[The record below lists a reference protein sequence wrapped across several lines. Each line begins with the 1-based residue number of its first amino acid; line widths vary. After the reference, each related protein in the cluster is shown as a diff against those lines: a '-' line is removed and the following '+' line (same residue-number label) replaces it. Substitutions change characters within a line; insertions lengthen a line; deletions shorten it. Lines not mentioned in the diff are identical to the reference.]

1 MWNNVNVSSTYGQ
14 SERNR
19 TKAKQAIAQRNFF
32 LGLIFLPVWVAGW
45 FPILWLLSKVF
56 K

>member
-19 TKAKQAIAQRNFF
+19 IKAKQSIAQRNFL

-45 FPILWLLSKVF
+45 FPILWLVSKVV

>member
-1 MWNNVNVSSTYGQ
+1 MWNNVRVNPTYGQ

-19 TKAKQAIAQRNFF
+19 RLAREAKDRRNFF
-32 LGLIFLPVWVAGW
+32 LGLILAPILIAGW
-45 FPILWLLSKVF
+45 VPVVWIFSKIF

>member
-1 MWNNVNVSSTYGQ
+1 MWNNAAVNPTYGQ

-19 TKAKQAIAQRNFF
+19 RLAREAEDKRNFF
-32 LGLIFLPVWVAGW
+32 LGLIFFPIWVTGW
-45 FPILWLLSKVF
+45 MPILWVVSKIF

>member
-1 MWNNVNVSSTYGQ
+1 MWNNVSVDPAYGR

-19 TKAKQAIAQRNFF
+19 RLAREAKHKRNFF
-32 LGLIFLPVWVAGW
+32 LGLILAPILIAGW
-45 FPILWLLSKVF
+45 FPILWIVSKLI

>member
-1 MWNNVNVSSTYGQ
+1 MWNNVSPSYGQ

-19 TKAKQAIAQRNFF
+19 TKAKQAIARRNFR
-32 LGLIFLPVWVAGW
+32 LGLIFFPVWIAGW
-45 FPILWLLSKVF
+45 VPVVWLASKVF

>member
-1 MWNNVNVSSTYGQ
+1 MRNNFNSTYGQ

-19 TKAKQAIAQRNFF
+19 RLAREAEHKRNIIM
-32 LGLIFLPVWVAGW
+32 GLILAPIIFAGW
-45 FPILWLLSKVF
+45 VPIVWLASKIF